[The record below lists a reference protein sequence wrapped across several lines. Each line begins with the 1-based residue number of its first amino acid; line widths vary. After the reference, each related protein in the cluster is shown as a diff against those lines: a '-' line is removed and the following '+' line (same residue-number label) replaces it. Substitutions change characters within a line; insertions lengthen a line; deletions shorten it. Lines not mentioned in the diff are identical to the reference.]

1 MTPFEPQLSNSMLPV
16 YGRAMLGMLPT
27 RRKSSAHVPSRQLT
41 STSVIDP
48 QDVAEFARTIGAR
61 VENTVSPAYL
71 HVLGFPLSMRL
82 MTDPGF
88 PLPVMG
94 MVHVRNV
101 FTQYRPVLV
110 GEEVTVAVRVAAPR
124 QHPRGTVIDL
134 QATGQV
140 EGRHVFA
147 EASTYLAKG
156 QTLPGA
162 APARESDRAEFT
174 APVPTA
180 IWRLKKSIG
189 LQYARVSG
197 DYNPIHLNALA
208 GKAFGFPS
216 SIAHGMYTAARALAA
231 ADVRLPAFEWTVEF
245 ARPIVLPATVAFR
258 TTEDERQGTKESAV
272 WDPKTGK
279 PHVLS
284 SVVPVEA
291 AEDQYV
297 I

>member
-16 YGRAMLGMLPT
+16 YGRAMLGMLPM

-41 STSVIDP
+41 STAVIDP
-48 QDVAEFARTIGAR
+48 QDVAEFARAVGSR

-124 QHPRGTVIDL
+124 EHSKGTAIDL
-134 QATGQV
+134 QTTGRV
-140 EGRHVFA
+140 DGRHAFA
-147 EASTYLAKG
+147 ETSTYLAKG
-156 QTLPGA
+156 QSLPGA
-162 APARESDRAEFT
+162 APARETDRTPFT

-180 IWRLKKSIG
+180 LWSLKKNIG

-245 ARPIVLPATVAFR
+245 ATPIVLPADVAFR
-258 TTEDERQGTKESAV
+258 VTSDVPGGAREFAV
-272 WDPKTGK
+272 WNPRTGK

-284 SVVPVEA
+284 SVRPVEA
-291 AEDQYV
+291 AEDEYD